1 MANLQKRLD
10 EFKKSFESGAPP
22 YNAPREAIEKMHR
35 ATAELEA
42 SGIENRALKVGDC
55 APSFTLFNQSHVQV
69 SSADLLQ
76 KGPLVVSF
84 FRGHW
89 WPYCNME
96 LEALQ
101 EIHSEVRSLGAEIVV
116 ITPELE
122 RYTRALHKKLNLTL
136 DILTDLHLKIAEQ
149 FRLVFTLPDYLRE
162 LYKSFGSTLDRFHDE
177 PEYRL
182 PIPARYV
189 VDKHG
194 IIRAADVNADY
205 TIRPEPSETL
215 RQLRALSR

>member
-1 MANLQKRLD
+1 
-10 EFKKSFESGAPP
+10 
-22 YNAPREAIEKMHR
+22 
-35 ATAELEA
+35 
-42 SGIENRALKVGDC
+42 
-55 APSFTLFNQSHVQV
+55 
-69 SSADLLQ
+69 
-76 KGPLVVSF
+76 
-84 FRGHW
+84 
-89 WPYCNME
+89 ME

-101 EIHSEVRSLGAEIVV
+101 EIHSEVRASRAEIIV

-122 RYTRALHKKLNLTL
+122 RYTRALHKKLNLNF

-177 PEYRL
+177 SEYRL
-182 PIPARYV
+182 PMPARYV
-189 VDKHG
+189 VDKQG

-215 RQLRALSR
+215 SQLRALTK